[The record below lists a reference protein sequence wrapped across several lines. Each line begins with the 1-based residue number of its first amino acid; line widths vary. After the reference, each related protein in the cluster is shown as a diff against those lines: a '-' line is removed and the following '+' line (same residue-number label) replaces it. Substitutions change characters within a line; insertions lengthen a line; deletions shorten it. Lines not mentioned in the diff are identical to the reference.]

1 MIHRTHCPVCN
12 AQESRDIFNAK
23 DYTVSQ
29 SEFKIV
35 ECINCTHRYTQDVPD
50 ANEIGPYYKAESYI
64 SHTDTKSDLISKLY
78 HYVRNITLKGKRSLV
93 QKYTRKS
100 TGKILDVG
108 CGTGAFLFTMK
119 QAGWEVE
126 GLEPDETAS
135 KIALEKHGIIT
146 QDPGKIY
153 QLQTTQYDA
162 ITMWHVME
170 HVHDLQGYCATLKK
184 LLKPGGVLFV
194 AVPNYTSYD
203 AHKYQQYWAAYDVP
217 RHLYHFSPNS
227 MEKLLQ
233 QHGMKIVAT
242 KPMWFDSFYVSMLSE
257 QYKHKKSRLISALFT
272 GLISNLKAMMDKKTC
287 SSIIYIIKP

>member
-1 MIHRTHCPVCN
+1 MIHRTHCPICN
-12 AQESRDIFNAK
+12 AQESSYIFDAK

-29 SEFKIV
+29 SDFKIV
-35 ECINCTHRYTQDVPD
+35 ECSKCSHRYTQDIPD
-50 ANEIGPYYKAESYI
+50 AHEIGPYYKAESYI

-78 HYVRNITLKGKRSLV
+78 HTVRTITLKGKRNLV
-93 QKYTRKS
+93 KKYSGKS
-100 TGKILDVG
+100 NGKILDVG

-119 QAGWEVE
+119 QAGWDVE
-126 GLEPDETAS
+126 GLEPDSTAS
-135 KIALEKHGIIT
+135 KIAADKYGIIT
-146 QDPGKIY
+146 QDPGKLY
-153 QLQTTQYDA
+153 QLPIAQYDA

-184 LLKPGGVLFV
+184 LLKPNGVLFV

-203 AHKYQQYWAAYDVP
+203 AKKYQEYWAAYDVP
-217 RHLYHFSPNS
+217 RHLYHFSPKS
-227 MEKLLQ
+227 MDILMQ

-257 QYKHKKSRLISALFT
+257 QYKHKKSRLIAAVFY
-272 GLISNLKAMMDKKTC
+272 GMISNLKALMNRNTC